1 VRHGGQARSPY
12 GDGCQGRGGFVW
24 REHDQKLQNL
34 QGWVLTWR
42 AIRYCV
48 LSYWVRGGIA
58 SGLTAAAPHRS
69 WSLSRSTGRWHQAR
83 ARHGRVRP
91 RWLLNPSPVH
101 AQFSCSLF
109 STLSFLS
116 FSLLFLS
123 LFFFS
128 SLLLSLSLFPFL
140 SSFLSLSSLSLFSL
154 VSDRRRL
161 VVHADADADPCN
173 ARRFSST
180 RTVCPPARFGG
191 ALWVLLRSGLLAGG
205 ADAGLRRLA
214 GEDGTQPRP
223 PAIPAVFTLTST

>member
-1 VRHGGQARSPY
+1 LACNPLLRPILLGAWGHRLGSDSGRTTSKLEPFSEHGS
-12 GDGCQGRGGFVW
+12 V
-24 REHDQKLQNL
+24 
-34 QGWVLTWR
+34 
-42 AIRYCV
+42 
-48 LSYWVRGGIA
+48 A
-58 SGLTAAAPHRS
+58 SSASATRTGASTLAAEP
-69 WSLSRSTGRWHQAR
+69 
-83 ARHGRVRP
+83 P
-91 RWLLNPSPVH
+91 PPVH

-140 SSFLSLSSLSLFSL
+140 SSFLSLSSLSLSSP